1 MLNAHNHLLLE
12 MRISLVVLAS
22 ERFLEPWPLLA
33 FVFVQMSLGVQIEAE
48 RINIFINIFRR
59 KSFRC
64 SAQIFSHN
72 LSLSLS
78 ASTALSLKLSLY
90 PSRSLFLIT
99 SLSHSHPFFLFLLGL
114 LFLFQSLFKVTP
126 DQFPFD
132 VSFTFSTFVDLL

>member
-72 LSLSLS
+72 LSLFLPQLHSHLNSLS
-78 ASTALSLKLSLY
+78 IPPALSFSLHHSLTLTPSFSFFWVCYFFFSLSLK
-90 PSRSLFLIT
+90 SRQTRVRSTSVSPFQLLLICC
-99 SLSHSHPFFLFLLGL
+99 
-114 LFLFQSLFKVTP
+114 K
-126 DQFPFD
+126 
-132 VSFTFSTFVDLL
+132 